1 MPAPSGAYGA
11 RHRVATRPQSRRL
24 RYADQVDRAQLKLSV
39 APADDETVVTVSGEL
54 DMSTAEQLSD
64 AVTDQLRQ
72 GPARIVIDLTQLTF
86 CDSLGLGT
94 LVVLSRT
101 ARNQQTYLLLR
112 NPSPF
117 FSRMLDV
124 TGVREGLNI
133 AD

>member
-1 MPAPSGAYGA
+1 M
-11 RHRVATRPQSRRL
+11 
-24 RYADQVDRAQLKLSV
+24 DRAELRVSV
-39 APADDETVVTVSGEL
+39 AHGDDETIVAIAGEL
-54 DMSTAEQLSD
+54 DMSTAERLSG
-64 AVTDQLRQ
+64 AVNEELRQ
-72 GPARIVIDLTQLTF
+72 APGRIVLDLADLTF

-101 ARNQQTYLLLR
+101 ARSQETYLVVR

-124 TGVREGLNI
+124 TGVRAGLNI

>member
-1 MPAPSGAYGA
+1 M
-11 RHRVATRPQSRRL
+11 
-24 RYADQVDRAQLKLSV
+24 DRADLRVSV
-39 APADDETVVTVSGEL
+39 AHGDDETVVAIAGEL
-54 DMSTAEQLSD
+54 DMSTAERLSG
-64 AVTDQLRQ
+64 AVTEELRQ
-72 GPARIVIDLTQLTF
+72 APSRIVLDLADLTF

-101 ARNQQTYLLLR
+101 ARAQETYLVVR

-124 TGVREGLNI
+124 TGVRAGLNI

>member
-1 MPAPSGAYGA
+1 
-11 RHRVATRPQSRRL
+11 
-24 RYADQVDRAQLKLSV
+24 
-39 APADDETVVTVSGEL
+39 
-54 DMSTAEQLSD
+54 MSTAEQLSD
-64 AVTDQLRQ
+64 AVTGQLRQ
-72 GPARIVIDLTQLTF
+72 GPTRIVIDLTQLTF